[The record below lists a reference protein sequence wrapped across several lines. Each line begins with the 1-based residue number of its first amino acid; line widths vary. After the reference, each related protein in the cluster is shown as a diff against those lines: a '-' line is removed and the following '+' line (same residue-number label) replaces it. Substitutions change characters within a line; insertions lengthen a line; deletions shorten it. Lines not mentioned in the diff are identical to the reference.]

1 MTSTGQIE
9 SGRSRV
15 LAAFVLILLLMLC
28 WRLFDFIDELVVG
41 SVKMTVGT
49 LVFKGPAAAIAQL
62 VIVSL
67 LSFCLIKA
75 VIVWRSA
82 KRVYR

>member
-1 MTSTGQIE
+1 MTSTRQIE

-15 LAAFVLILLLMLC
+15 LAAFVLILLLMFC

-67 LSFCLIKA
+67 LSFCLVKA

-82 KRVYR
+82 KRVNR

>member
-1 MTSTGQIE
+1 
-9 SGRSRV
+9 
-15 LAAFVLILLLMLC
+15 MLC

-41 SVKMTVGT
+41 SVKMTVGM

-67 LSFCLIKA
+67 LSVCLVKA

-82 KRVYR
+82 KRVNR